1 MCDDISKN
9 SNNDNQDNRSVTR
22 DALGLSAIVL
32 ASVFSGFLLGLLF
45 APRSGYRTRKIIEE
59 NVKDLADRG
68 KFTLAK
74 ARIICENLL
83 DKSKNIVDRVSN
95 IVKDKGGTGDF

>member
-9 SNNDNQDNRSVTR
+9 SNNNQDNRSVTR

-45 APRSGYRTRKIIEE
+45 APRSGYRTRKIVEE

-74 ARIICENLL
+74 ARVICENLL
-83 DKSKNIVDRVSN
+83 DKSKNIVDRVST
-95 IVKDKGGTGDF
+95 IVKDTGGTGDF